1 MNCIHKPTTMKLPV
15 IPFIAATLF
24 LASCAE
30 SSSTDNQTNKVET
43 STESTTEQ
51 ASKPTELGLNN
62 GAKWQV
68 NPEMMVF
75 VDASEQ
81 LVTDFSAASQDSYA
95 ELVIELEKNRDA
107 LISSCTMRGASHD
120 ALHLWLE
127 PYMGQINQLKTAEN
141 EEEKSKTIAEIKAS
155 FQTFYAYFE

>member
-1 MNCIHKPTTMKLPV
+1 MKLRV
-15 IPFIAATLF
+15 IPFVIATLV

-30 SSSTDNQTNKVET
+30 SSKTDNQTTNSET
-43 STESTTEQ
+43 SPEGTTEQ
-51 ASKPTELGLNN
+51 APKPTELGLND
-62 GAKWQV
+62 GAKWEV

-81 LVTDFSAASQDSYA
+81 LVADFSAASKESYA
-95 ELVIELEKNRDA
+95 ELVTGLEKNRDA
-107 LISSCTMRGASHD
+107 LISSCTMKGASHD

-155 FQTFYAYFE
+155 FQTFHSYFE